1 MNLESLRGDGTAEG
15 FILALAGGLLIYLIK
30 KFVDGLSKKSD
41 TDDQKFKELTT
52 ALNNVTQAI
61 TKLEVKLEMAM
72 QKLDIVGELERD
84 VNRIG
89 QKLRDME
96 DR

>member
-1 MNLESLRGDGTAEG
+1 MDLSVLKVDGSAEG
-15 FILALAGGLLIYLIK
+15 FLLAMAGGLLIYLIK
-30 KFVDGLSKKSD
+30 KTFDGLSKKSD
-41 TDDQKFKELTT
+41 TDEQKFKELTT

-84 VNRIG
+84 MNRLG
-89 QKLRDME
+89 QKLRDLE
-96 DR
+96 D

>member
-1 MNLESLRGDGTAEG
+1 MNLADLRGEGTAEG
-15 FILALAGGLLIYLIK
+15 FILALAGVLLVWLIK
-30 KFVDGLSKKSD
+30 RFVDGLTKKSE

-72 QKLDIVGELERD
+72 EKLDMVGELERD
-84 VNRIG
+84 INRLG

-96 DR
+96 D